1 MAAEEI
7 TPGVYAVPL
16 GYVNAFFLAGDD
28 GVTLIDCGLPKKR
41 EPILRAVAAANRQP
55 AEVKHIL
62 ITHHHYDHV
71 GSLAALKEATA
82 ARAYVHALD
91 APVVR
96 GDEPHPK
103 ANKHG
108 IWMVLGPLL
117 NRMAPSFETSGVD
130 VELSDGQE
138 LPLAGGVTVVHTPG
152 HTPGHASFLVPSKKV
167 LFVGDAAGNFPRL
180 GEPLGAFTADRQQAK
195 DSIRR
200 IAELKFDVACF
211 GHGRPLRGEAHL
223 KFRRLAEKLAR

>member
-1 MAAEEI
+1 MSAEEI

-28 GVTLIDCGLPKKR
+28 GVTLVDCGIPKKR
-41 EPILRAVAAANRQP
+41 EPILSALAAANRQP
-55 AEVKHIL
+55 ADLKHIL
-62 ITHHHYDHV
+62 VTHHHYDHF
-71 GSLAALKEATA
+71 GSLAALKAATA
-82 ARAYVHALD
+82 AKAYVHSLD

-103 ANKHG
+103 ASKHG
-108 IWMVLGPLL
+108 IWRVLGPLM
-117 NRMAPSFETSGVD
+117 NRMAPKFETSSVE

-152 HTPGHASFLVPSKKV
+152 HTPGHVSFLAPSKRT

-180 GEPLGAFTADRQQAK
+180 GQPLGAFTADREQAK
-195 DSIRR
+195 ESIRK
-200 IAELKFDVACF
+200 IAGLEFEVACF
-211 GHGRPLRGEAHL
+211 GHGRPLKGEANV